1 MKKINLLM
9 LILFIFSMGV
19 YGCSKKDSTY
29 KSITVEQLKK
39 EMKEN
44 SEIIIL
50 DVRTPQELEGPL
62 GHIEGVINIPVQILE
77 ERISELEKYKDKEI
91 IVICRSGNRSGI
103 ASGILFK
110 KGYKATNVEGGMRA
124 YIKSKNNF
132 VN

>member
-1 MKKINLLM
+1 MKKINLLF
-9 LILFIFSMGV
+9 LILFIFSIGI
-19 YGCSKKDSTY
+19 YGCSTKDSTY

-44 SEIIIL
+44 PDMIIL

-62 GHIEGVINIPVQILE
+62 GHIEGVINIPVQVLE

-91 IVICRSGNRSGI
+91 TVICRSGQRSGI

-110 KGYKATNVEGGMRA
+110 KGYKVTNVEGGMRA
-124 YIKSKNNF
+124 YVKSEK
-132 VN
+132 